1 MTHVAFP
8 LRLDGRGRTAL
19 ANDDAYLRG
28 LVELVLFTR
37 PGERVH
43 RPDFGSGVDR
53 LVFAPAGD
61 ELAGATRALVHGAL
75 QQFLGELIRVEDVQV
90 QAVEALLEV
99 TVVYSPLQAPAADG
113 PRVLRVS
120 GGAA

>member
-1 MTHVAFP
+1 MTHLAFP

-19 ANDDAYLRG
+19 ADDEEYLRG

-37 PGERVH
+37 PGERVN
-43 RPDFGSGVDR
+43 RPEFGSGIDR
-53 LVFAPAGD
+53 LVFAPAAD

-75 QQFLGELIRVEDVQV
+75 QQFLGDLIRVEDVQV
-90 QAVEALLEV
+90 QAVDALLAV
-99 TVVYSPLQAPAADG
+99 TVVYSPLQAPVADG